1 MNLPTEI
8 RIENLKNVI
17 REEIE
22 WSRSHNITDAEI
34 ASVIADIH
42 LDLMNRIY
50 LDKHYNGDTP
60 PRLEV
65 RQV

>member
-1 MNLPTEI
+1 MNLTEI
-8 RIENLKNVI
+8 QIESLKNGI

-22 WSRSHNITDAEI
+22 WSRSHKLSDAEI
-34 ASVIADIH
+34 ASVIEDIH
-42 LDLMNRIY
+42 LDLKNRIY
-50 LDKHYNGDTP
+50 LDKHYNGDVP